1 MNSKFEIMPPE
12 VQAMIMQAAQAKV
25 ASIIDGKI
33 GLREQA
39 EALIERLAG
48 DSSYLLKAYKQQIET
63 NDLRSDNPRHVAKLE
78 DLKQEALAKAK
89 IAIAEDVLR
98 KPLVSLQ
105 YLNENHADSKYS
117 EMQLEKMAKVVNLIG
132 SSKIDYA
139 LVKNDKPEQNDG
151 AASGLGASLARTVA
165 MSINCRRKP
174 RKKSRG
180 LLKTKTST
188 IHNHG

>member
-12 VQAMIMQAAQAKV
+12 VQAMIMRAAQAKV
-25 ASIIDGKI
+25 ADIIDGKI

-48 DSSYLLKAYKQQIET
+48 DSVYLREAYKQQIET
-63 NDLRSDNPRHVAKLE
+63 NDLRPDNPRHVAKLE
-78 DLKQEALAKAK
+78 ELKKEALKKAK

-98 KPLVSLQ
+98 KPLISLR
-105 YLNENHADSKYS
+105 YLNKNYAGAKYS
-117 EMQLEKMAKVVNLIG
+117 IAQLEKMAAVVNLIG

-151 AASGLGASLARTVA
+151 AASGLGASLARNVA
-165 MSINCRRKP
+165 ISEPEAVNKLP
-174 RKKSRG
+174 KKAKKEEQG
-180 LLKTKTST
+180 
-188 IHNHG
+188 IA

>member
-139 LVKNDKPEQNDG
+139 LVKNDKPEQIK
-151 AASGLGASLARTVA
+151 
-165 MSINCRRKP
+165 ME
-174 RKKSRG
+174 
-180 LLKTKTST
+180 
-188 IHNHG
+188 